1 MESLIFIENKI
12 GEIYKK
18 KSWFD
23 FFRFICLF
31 FVLFNMFCL
40 VSLRFLKLK
49 VIVCKKILY
58 VFYIFFDLWIRIFI
72 NLINKVFLSIF
83 YSIVWMLRKVVIG
96 WWGLVWFCEG

>member
-12 GEIYKK
+12 GEKK
-18 KSWFD
+18 KKRSWFD

-49 VIVCKKILY
+49 VIVCKKNIICILY
-58 VFYIFFDLWIRIFI
+58 FFWFMNKNFY
-72 NLINKVFLSIF
+72 
-83 YSIVWMLRKVVIG
+83 
-96 WWGLVWFCEG
+96 

>member
-1 MESLIFIENKI
+1 MESLIFIEKNRRNK
-12 GEIYKK
+12 KK

-58 VFYIFFDLWIRIFI
+58 VF
-72 NLINKVFLSIF
+72 
-83 YSIVWMLRKVVIG
+83 
-96 WWGLVWFCEG
+96 